1 MIKIKN
7 SLSLFVFGMLV
18 FAMVSCK
25 KENAKVISA
34 NSETKSHNM
43 GQNCM
48 NCHKSG
54 GEGKGVFK
62 VAGTVYNAALNQT
75 SSNGTVYLYSGS
87 NGSGTLVATIEV
99 DGKGNFFTTE
109 TVDFGSGLYPVVM
122 GPGQDKHYMGSTIT
136 NGECNSCHGVSTSKI
151 WVN

>member
-1 MIKIKN
+1 MNKIN
-7 SLSLFVFGMLV
+7 FILSVILVAAFVFGIN
-18 FAMVSCK
+18 ACK
-25 KENAKVISA
+25 KENAKVISS
-34 NSETKSHNM
+34 NSGTKSHNM
-43 GQNCM
+43 GQNCL

-109 TVDFGSGLYPVVM
+109 TVDFSSALYPVVM
-122 GPGQDKHYMGSTIT
+122 GSGQDKHYMGSSIT
-136 NGECNSCHGVSTSKI
+136 DGACNSCHGVSTSKI